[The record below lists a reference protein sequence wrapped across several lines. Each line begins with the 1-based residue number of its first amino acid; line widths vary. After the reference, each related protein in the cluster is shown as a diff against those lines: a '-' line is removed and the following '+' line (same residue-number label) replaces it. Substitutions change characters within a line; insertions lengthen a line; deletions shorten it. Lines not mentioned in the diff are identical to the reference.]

1 MANGMTGGDA
11 VTLEFIK
18 ANLEYLKVR
27 FEEDFLCLFCH
38 KRLIICQFRLLLN
51 PSNSRFGPGL
61 LRVLFSL
68 FIVKRFKSAAHW
80 LNLMLIGFLL
90 SFALMSHSVVSCCCQ
105 LEALCRRPAVCRRCA
120 HDHNQRQCVAIACEL
135 RLLCL
140 FGIDRSLVTDFFL
153 LFRNELVSVG
163 DM

>member
-1 MANGMTGGDA
+1 M
-11 VTLEFIK
+11 
-18 ANLEYLKVR
+18 
-27 FEEDFLCLFCH
+27 
-38 KRLIICQFRLLLN
+38 FRLLLKT
-51 PSNSRFGPGL
+51 SNSRFGPGL

-68 FIVKRFKSAAHW
+68 LIVKRFKSAAHW